1 MWTAKETA
9 RALRGEKAAIL
20 RDWSAEAQT
29 RLWHVEKALLTRK
42 GAATRCARD
51 TLTMLADYHQA
62 REARQ
67 ATALP
72 SAGRSR
78 AKSAPQDAGGAAAPV
93 EEGTTEEALAEAP
106 AGAATPEPTLD
117 RLTAPCAEAWA
128 ALALAWADIRMLLEI
143 LAGHTLRILA
153 AHGADPD
160 TLALEEGLFAAL
172 AAAIADRHITQLEQQ
187 AASFREE
194 YSVTQHLAGR
204 FLANTSHE
212 LRTPITAI
220 LGFAELLLEETYGT
234 LNPEQR
240 AAVGHIE
247 NSAQNLLEVINN
259 LLDLLRI
266 RAGKLALQYR
276 PVAVTPLLRH
286 LYEILQPLANRKG
299 VGFSM
304 ELPDNLGAIEA
315 DENILRHVIYHLLA
329 SALRAT
335 PTGGEVALR
344 AHRDDGT
351 LTILTQDTALHFP
364 PEAIANMTDPFP
376 RLENSPAR
384 GYEGWEVGLPLVR
397 RYVELHEG
405 KLELESAPEQ
415 GTTFR
420 ILLPTTRGA
429 RPISL

>member
-194 YSVTQHLAGR
+194 FSVTQHLAGR
-204 FLANTSHE
+204 FLANASHE
-212 LRTPITAI
+212 LRTPLTAI
-220 LGFAELLLEETYGT
+220 LGFADLLLEETFGPINDGQKT
-234 LNPEQR
+234 AIN
-240 AAVGHIE
+240 HIE

-259 LLDLLRI
+259 LLDMLRI
-266 RAGKLALQYR
+266 RSGKIMLQYR
-276 PVAVTPLLRH
+276 PVAVAPLLDAV
-286 LYEILQPLANRKG
+286 YEILTPLSERKN
-299 VGFSM
+299 VGFVR
-304 ELPDNLGAIEA
+304 EVDANLGTIEA
-315 DENILRHVIYHLLA
+315 DENILKHIVYNLLA

-335 PTGGEVALR
+335 PAGGEVRLR
-344 AHRDDGT
+344 AERT
-351 LTILTQDTALHFP
+351 
-364 PEAIANMTDPFP
+364 TD
-376 RLENSPAR
+376 E
-384 GYEGWEVGLPLVR
+384 LV
-397 RYVELHEG
+397 V
-405 KLELESAPEQ
+405 
-415 GTTFR
+415 T
-420 ILLPTTRGA
+420 
-429 RPISL
+429 